1 MDSGVRTGARS
12 RGPAAACRP
21 ASARRQTLRP
31 PPIHPRRHPP
41 PPDRNPAEPLDRLL
55 RHRRRHLDEL
65 ERLLHLDPAEL
76 PLREPDLLDQ
86 RPHQILRPDVVLL
99 LHRQEQLHQAAPPAW
114 ATADPSPLGFL
125 NRHAVRREPRPCPPA
140 DTLSEFGTPC
150 ANGTTLLASDT
161 FTYDPAGNRTDK
173 GAAVD
178 AANRLR
184 IFNNDS
190 LSYDADGNLVR
201 RFRIGDSTAFNQRLY
216 WNSAGQLDSARTTRQ
231 SSTQT
236 VHFGY
241 DAAGRRV
248 RKTVGA
254 DTVWYIYSGSRLVA
268 EYSDAGAQLRR
279 YTYLPG
285 MDNPHSVYE
294 GGAYHYYVTDGRAN
308 VRALVNANGAVEAE
322 YRYTPYGDTVATS
335 GSVANPVRFA
345 GREFDSETGL
355 YYNRARYYD
364 PQLGRFVSEEGGG
377 LSALNRYTYAGNDPV
392 NGRDPSGRWCEWV
405 QVQKQQAPPVAF
417 ASASSG
423 DDHEGKVLYCEDTS
437 GPGGFLSR
445 EEQAW
450 LREMY
455 YDPLFLNGSLGL
467 DDPGYFND
475 GWGGGGAGSALGS
488 GGFERPFPVV
498 AMVRD
503 PALQGCALPGV
514 LLQTRDAL
522 RLTKVRW
529 LLWRVAV
536 IDYFMAP
543 GGERI
548 PIPGGGVG
556 VYVGTAAFAEHLET
570 AFGQVLCDAGV
581 GFLTSW
587 DLSS

>member
-1 MDSGVRTGARS
+1 MGG
-12 RGPAAACRP
+12 G
-21 ASARRQTLRP
+21 
-31 PPIHPRRHPP
+31 
-41 PPDRNPAEPLDRLL
+41 
-55 RHRRRHLDEL
+55 
-65 ERLLHLDPAEL
+65 
-76 PLREPDLLDQ
+76 
-86 RPHQILRPDVVLL
+86 
-99 LHRQEQLHQAAPPAW
+99 
-114 ATADPSPLGFL
+114 ADPSALRLL

-184 IFNNDS
+184 VFNNDS

-201 RFRIGDSTAFNQRLY
+201 RYRIGDSTAFNQRLY
-216 WNSAGQLDSARTTRQ
+216 WNSINQLDSARTTRQ
-231 SSTQT
+231 NSTQT
-236 VHFGY
+236 VRFGY

-285 MDNPHSVYE
+285 IDNPHSVFE

-308 VRALVNANGAVEAE
+308 VRALVNANGATEAE

-377 LSALNRYTYAGNDPV
+377 LSPLNRYTYAGNDPV
-392 NGRDPSGRWCEWV
+392 NGRDPSGRYCEWRKKV
-405 QVQKQQAPPVAF
+405 QAQQSAPVGLAR
-417 ASASSG
+417 SDG
-423 DDHEGKVLYCEDTS
+423 DDDQYVLVCED
-437 GPGGFLSR
+437 GGGWEALWR
-445 EEQAW
+445 QWEERQAERAFW
-450 LREMY
+450 NERL
-455 YDPLFLNGSLGL
+455 YDPLFLNGGLGF
-467 DDPGYFND
+467 DDPAWIEATEG
-475 GWGGGGAGSALGS
+475 GWGAGSGS
-488 GGFERPFPVV
+488 WGRANRASGSPIPTL

-503 PALQGCALPGV
+503 PSLQGCVQPAV
-514 LLQTRDAL
+514 FIRTTDAF
-522 RLTKVRW
+522 RAVKVRW

-536 IDYFMAP
+536 IDYFPTP
-543 GGERI
+543 GGKRV

-556 VYVGTAAFAEHLET
+556 VYQGTAATVDGLEP
-570 AFGQVLCDAGV
+570 AVGAVLCDAGV
-581 GFLTSW
+581 GFLMKVDMSW
-587 DLSS
+587 